1 MKKKKIKN
9 PLIRRIPR
17 ELTGDWKKYLVV
29 SLFLIL
35 MIGFVSC
42 MYVANESMMTAADE
56 GVGRYKL
63 EDGHFELKKKADE
76 TLLDAIK
83 TGDKADVRQY
93 YIDEA
98 KKKLDKK
105 FDSEF
110 EEKFK
115 KEFDEKFET
124 EFREKFDA
132 EFQSE
137 FDVSFNA
144 QIKQMLMAQGLDET
158 TAGVMLDTA
167 VAQAKQSGQYNKA
180 YDTAY
185 EKAYPK
191 AHDEAYEKAFDEA
204 HDEAYEKAYDEA
216 WNKVLDEINEKYADA
231 EEKYELNDPDFKET
245 PVHLYE
251 NFYRDE
257 EEDHDNDGTSDG
269 TVRVF
274 AKTDDINFACLM
286 DGSFPEKED
295 EIAIDRMHADNV
307 GIKVG
312 EFPTNEKA
320 PVSQG
325 TKSPERREPVI
336 SVTGHPWYH
345 SLCCAISTAALH
357 DRPFRANRCPYNGGL
372 PSGPTV
378 CFSPAAQ
385 GPVTE
390 TLCTALHHPA
400 ALCTQKKIVFSPS
413 THLRFV
419 QSGLILAKPAAPVK
433 QFFSQ

>member
-1 MKKKKIKN
+1 MN
-9 PLIRRIPR
+9 
-17 ELTGDWKKYLVV
+17 
-29 SLFLIL
+29 
-35 MIGFVSC
+35 
-42 MYVANESMMTAADE
+42 
-56 GVGRYKL
+56 
-63 EDGHFELKKKADE
+63 LKKSS
-76 TLLDAIK
+76 
-83 TGDKADVRQY
+83 
-93 YIDEA
+93 
-98 KKKLDKK
+98 KKNLMRSLKQK
-105 FDSEF
+105 
-110 EEKFK
+110 
-115 KEFDEKFET
+115 
-124 EFREKFDA
+124 FREKFDA

-312 EFPTNEKA
+312 DEITVGEEKYQ
-320 PVSQG
+320 V
-325 TKSPERREPVI
+325 V
-336 SVTGHPWYH
+336 
-345 SLCCAISTAALH
+345 
-357 DRPFRANRCPYNGGL
+357 
-372 PSGPTV
+372 
-378 CFSPAAQ
+378 
-385 GPVTE
+385 
-390 TLCTALHHPA
+390 
-400 ALCTQKKIVFSPS
+400 
-413 THLRFV
+413 
-419 QSGLILAKPAAPVK
+419 GLIAYVNYSTLHEKSTDLMFDALKFNVAMVTDEGFAKLHKTIHYDYAWKYENEPSDEKEEKNQSDDFMRALLTQTVVNDNEIEDYVPNMRIRRFILQPTTWALMRQWEVCCLYSDCHHRIYFCSYDQQYDHKRVICNRNIACVRLYERGAGTPLSVYAGYRYPDFRISRK
-433 QFFSQ
+433 CAWLYGI